1 LTGLGNR
8 RALTRALETLDAP
21 VVLAL
26 FDLDGFKSYNDTFG
40 HPAGDEMLARM
51 GAQLSRA
58 VGKDGVAYRVG
69 GDEFAV
75 LIDCKK
81 SRQDDVAKRAA
92 EALSAS
98 GTGYDVSAS
107 WGVAAIPDDAAEPK
121 EAMRLADIRMYAQ
134 KESRR
139 LAHVPTAELE
149 QIEELPR
156 VGDGEALEQRQ

>member
-1 LTGLGNR
+1 
-8 RALTRALETLDAP
+8 
-21 VVLAL
+21 
-26 FDLDGFKSYNDTFG
+26 
-40 HPAGDEMLARM
+40 M

-58 VGKDGVAYRVG
+58 VGDDGMAYRVG

-75 LIDCKK
+75 LIDCEK
-81 SRQDDVAKRAA
+81 SRQDSVAKHAA

-139 LAHVPTAELE
+139 LAHIPSADLE
-149 QIEELPR
+149 QIEELPPAADR
-156 VGDGEALEQRQ
+156 EALEQRQ